1 MTCSTACP
9 GHYDVITEFGRLVG
23 GRVNARLKARGEIVV
38 DDKTWDRKT
47 DVDVTNVE
55 FGVYVGIKQSH
66 LTHVQDRLKA
76 DLAVGKFLAKQSAK
90 LGRPVTMGN
99 YNGDRRDLRQARV
112 LGRLVMSHDEIAAA
126 EFAAYAQVKQD
137 HIRYLRRRL
146 RADREVEQY
155 LAHQSARLGR
165 PRDDGRVREEDRTDL
180 REVGVPQA
188 TDLASVAGRFG
199 F

>member
-1 MTCSTACP
+1 MRSKRFRRSNHPLTRVIDAAVDARKTAGSPVSTGEVVSDLLNSVP
-9 GHYDVITEFGRLVG
+9 GPLMITEFGRLVG

-76 DLAVGKFLAKQSAK
+76 DLAVGKFLARQSAK
-90 LGRPVTMGN
+90 LGRPVTMGEFEP
-99 YNGDRRDLRQARV
+99 
-112 LGRLVMSHDEIAAA
+112 EIDAI
-126 EFAAYAQVKQD
+126 YAK
-137 HIRYLRRRL
+137 H
-146 RADREVEQY
+146 
-155 LAHQSARLGR
+155 
-165 PRDDGRVREEDRTDL
+165 
-180 REVGVPQA
+180 
-188 TDLASVAGRFG
+188 G